1 MPSPFPGMDPF
12 LESPRLFPDLHDSM
26 VARVRDA
33 LNEGLDAPYFAGI
46 SSRVWIEAT
55 QRRIGPDVHVWRPDS
70 DDSDWSSTSGGSV
83 AVADKVETLPV
94 VVHVPDDEIREPY
107 IEVYADEGGERLVT
121 VIEVLS
127 LTNKTP
133 GEHGRNLYLQKQ
145 REVLQSQVHLV
156 EIDLLRGG
164 THTTAVPLG
173 NARHQAGAFE
183 YHVCIHR
190 FDRREDFFVY
200 PVRLGT
206 RLPTIEIPLLPG
218 DPGIKLDLQAALDH
232 CYDAGLY
239 TRRVKYAERS
249 PEPPLTPEQDR
260 WVQETLLAKRM
271 SDSHQQG

>member
-1 MPSPFPGMDPF
+1 M
-12 LESPRLFPDLHDSM
+12 FPDLHDRL
-26 VARVRDA
+26 VAQLSEA
-33 LNEGLDAPYFAGI
+33 LNARLPAPYYTGVA
-46 SSRVWIEAT
+46 SRVWIEAT
-55 QRRIGPDVHVWRPDS
+55 QRRIGPDVHVWRPES
-70 DDSDWSSTSGGSV
+70 DGSEWSASSGGSV
-83 AVADKVETLPV
+83 AVAEQVETLPV
-94 VVHVPDDEIREPY
+94 VVHVPDDEIREPL

-133 GEHGRNLYLQKQ
+133 GEHGRDLYLQKQ

-190 FDRREDFFVY
+190 FDRREDYFVY
-200 PVRLGT
+200 PVRLGA
-206 RLPTIEIPLLPG
+206 RLPIIEIPLLPG
-218 DPGIKLDLQAALDH
+218 DPGVKLDLQAALDH

-239 TRRVKYAERS
+239 TRRVKYADRS

-260 WVQETLLAKRM
+260 WVKETLLAKRVL
-271 SDSHQQG
+271 DGHRQTE